1 MMTIANRDQT
11 TNPET
16 PKYVYESPDGGLTIF
31 AREVG
36 SMVKVMVSQDPIV
49 IDRQQQAERANRLL
63 TILRVAEKDSTLND
77 ALGKLEA
84 LYILKYGGDDKND

>member
-11 TNPET
+11 TNPAT

-36 SMVKVMVSQDPIV
+36 SMVKTMVSLDPIV
-49 IDRQQQAERANRLL
+49 MDRQQHAERAIRLL
-63 TILRVAEKDSTLND
+63 TILSLAQQDSTIND

-84 LYILKYGGDDKND
+84 LYILKYGEDDKND